1 MFDRVQYKAQAKA
14 QLKNN
19 WKTPILITLTGAA
32 VLLVWDALFFANSFA
47 RQIMQKEI
55 FDFPPIGYSQFI
67 FFTLGLSVLGFCFL
81 AALKM
86 AYARYFV
93 VFTARREQ
101 ATFSAFL
108 EGFSLWGKGIG
119 ATLWSILWVILWSF
133 LFYIPGIIKMI
144 AYSQMFYILAE
155 YPKLSVRKA
164 MRISIAMTKGYK
176 GDLFVMYLSFF
187 GWALLAT
194 LSLYIGYLWLIPY
207 MESTQLYAYRYL
219 KETALKTGVLKPE
232 DFGVVPTYTQG

>member
-32 VLLVWDALFFANSFA
+32 VLLVWDALFFANSFT

-93 VFTARREQ
+93 VFTVRREQ

-108 EGFSLWGKGIG
+108 EVFFVGQRNWRYFMVDFMGNLV
-119 ATLWSILWVILWSF
+119 VIPF
-133 LFYIPGIIKMI
+133 L
-144 AYSQMFYILAE
+144 YSGNHKNDCLLANVLH
-155 YPKLSVRKA
+155 LS
-164 MRISIAMTKGYK
+164 RIS
-176 GDLFVMYLSFF
+176 
-187 GWALLAT
+187 
-194 LSLYIGYLWLIPY
+194 
-207 MESTQLYAYRYL
+207 
-219 KETALKTGVLKPE
+219 
-232 DFGVVPTYTQG
+232 